1 MEPPFDTYEQALQFL
16 FGRINYERLH
26 GEAYTAQDLKLDRMR
41 WLLNLVGNPQEQLPA
56 VHVAGTKGKG
66 STCAMV
72 ASILAEAGKATG
84 LYISPHISQFEERM
98 TVNGRQ
104 PSPAEFVDLINRVR
118 GPVAEMDR
126 LPQRMPP
133 TYFEIATALA
143 WFYFLDQRAE
153 IAVLETGLGGR
164 LDSTNVCRPVV
175 TCITNISRDHTHLLG
190 HTVRQIAAEKA
201 GIIKEGV
208 PVVSGVSQPETI
220 DVITRFAESHHAPLW
235 LLNREIVISEIS
247 RCEQRVA
254 ESERQPPHPSPLP
267 RGGGEGTGSGGNGS
281 SGLVITVRTPLT
293 EWRDIRVPLRGR
305 HQADNTALALGL
317 VDRLRLADHLI
328 PAAAVHAGL
337 ARVQWPARVE
347 VLGRN
352 PTVVI
357 DAAHNWASAKALV
370 ATLKDDFP
378 QRRRILVFASTLDK
392 DVRGQ
397 LRLLLPEFETV
408 ILTRYVDNP
417 RAVPPEELRSLVHG
431 LSDHPVHVTQEP
443 VSAWKLA
450 CRLADPADLIVITGS
465 FFLVAELR
473 DLILGESRDTAR
485 PATDVAKIS

>member
-1 MEPPFDTYEQALQFL
+1 MESVFETYEQALQFL

-26 GEAYTAQDLKLDRMR
+26 GEAYSAQDLKLDRMR
-41 WLLNLVGNPQEQLPA
+41 WLLNLIGNPQEALPA

-72 ASILAEAGKATG
+72 AAILAAAGHQTG
-84 LYISPHISQFEERM
+84 LYISPHITSFEERM
-98 TVNGRQ
+98 TVNGRR
-104 PSPAEFVDLINRVR
+104 PSQAELVELINRVR

-143 WFYFLDQRAE
+143 WFYFLDRDAD

-164 LDSTNVCRPVV
+164 LDSTNVCRPVA
-175 TCITNISRDHTHLLG
+175 TCVTNISRDHTHLLG
-190 HTVRQIAAEKA
+190 NTVRQIAAEKA
-201 GIIKEGV
+201 GIIKPGV
-208 PVVSGVSQPETI
+208 PVISGVTQPETI
-220 DVITRFAESHHAPLW
+220 DVIRRTSDEHAAPLW
-235 LLNREIVISEIS
+235 LLNRDILLTDVS
-247 RCEQRVA
+247 RRDDA
-254 ESERQPPHPSPLP
+254 ALR
-267 RGGGEGTGSGGNGS
+267 
-281 SGLVITVRTPLT
+281 ITVQTPLS
-293 EWRDIRVPLRGR
+293 EFRDIRVPLRGR

-317 VDRLRLADHLI
+317 IDRLRCAGHSI
-328 PAAAVHAGL
+328 PDDAIYAGL
-337 ARVQWPARVE
+337 AQVEWPARVE
-347 VLGRN
+347 VLARN

-370 ATLKDDFP
+370 ATLKDEFP
-378 QRRRILVFASTLDK
+378 QRRRILVFASTRDK

-417 RAVPPEELRSLVHG
+417 RAVPPEELRSLAAG
-431 LSDHPVHVTQEP
+431 LSDQPAHVAQEP

-450 CRLADPADLIVITGS
+450 RRLSDPDDLIVVTGS

-473 DLILGESRDTAR
+473 ELILSESRESNDAPVEAEGLHPLGATGHS
-485 PATDVAKIS
+485 PAS